1 MDDNVHNVH
10 RFGNY
15 YQATRQFVELYRK
28 KTNGDGC

>member
-1 MDDNVHNVH
+1 MDDNTRNVD

-15 YQATRQFVELYRK
+15 YQAARQFVELYGK